1 MIQSLFRYSMVGAVG
16 TLAHYAVLVALVE
29 RARATP
35 PVATAVGFTTGALVN
50 YFLNVR
56 FTFQSTRPHRE
67 AMPRFFAAAAAGM
80 AANSGIVA
88 LGVNVFRLHY
98 MIPQIVATAVVVI
111 GTFCVNRAWT
121 FQRKSA

>member
-1 MIQSLFRYSMVGAVG
+1 MIQSLIRYAMVGAVG
-16 TLAHYAVLVALVE
+16 TLAHYAVLVVLVE
-29 RARATP
+29 RGRVSP
-35 PVATAVGFTTGALVN
+35 PVATAIGFTMGALVN

-80 AANSGIVA
+80 AANTGIVA

-98 MIPQIVATAVVVI
+98 IVPQVVATAVVVF

-121 FQRKSA
+121 FQRRSA